1 MDSTYAVT
9 QPNAALLAAEWY
21 FLLSPLVVI
30 SLAERNNDQQMRT
43 RSYVAPRNSCQLK
56 HAPILNY
63 DQPLLKIIS
72 EWWVAVTF
80 ETFMRPCDGTL
91 PTRPETAR

>member
-9 QPNAALLAAEWY
+9 RSNAALPAAAWY
-21 FLLSPLVVI
+21 FLLYPLIVFF
-30 SLAERNNDQQMRT
+30 ARRAKNDQQMRT
-43 RSYVAPRNSCQLK
+43 RSYVAPRNSCRLK

-72 EWWVAVTF
+72 EWWVAMKF

>member
-9 QPNAALLAAEWY
+9 CSNAALPAAARY
-21 FLLSPLVVI
+21 FLLYPLVVF
-30 SLAERNNDQQMRT
+30 SLAERKNHQQMRT
-43 RSYVAPRNSCQLK
+43 RAYVAPRNSCQLK

-91 PTRPETAR
+91 PTCPETAR